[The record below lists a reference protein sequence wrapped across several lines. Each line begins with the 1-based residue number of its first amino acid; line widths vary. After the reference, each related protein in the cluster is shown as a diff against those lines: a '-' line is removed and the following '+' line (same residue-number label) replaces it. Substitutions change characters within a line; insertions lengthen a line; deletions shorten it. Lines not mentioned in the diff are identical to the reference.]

1 MKKFIPTLLCT
12 LILGSSSNVQ
22 AQSASQPRWNIA
34 SWEPALG
41 MVFRHHEKFSAA
53 RLQIGTRN
61 LMIKNRVGVY
71 YILEYRGGINFVED
85 NTKFYFRDLLGL
97 NYSIN
102 KSLSIHAGMG
112 VFRKGLLQS
121 GVARG
126 GEYYYNSAQF
136 GRLRKE
142 IGLTFRIPQYPIS
155 IDLGYSTWVGPT
167 ATFGYIIPMEQKKLG
182 NARVKSI
189 PVYDVPVLIETKPEP
204 ETPKK
209 VIDTIIEQV
218 VIVDTI
224 PEIETP
230 KKVIDTLVEQVVVV
244 ETKPEPEA
252 SIIVESVPTIDL
264 SALAKQS
271 TTYYPFNVDTL
282 NVANKEN
289 LQQLIQYLKENPNA
303 TTTVF
308 GNADVLGSESYNLTL
323 SESRAKNVKAYLVS
337 QGVPA
342 NRIKVIAY
350 GEQKAKGD
358 SEEERTVNRCVEFK
372 IIKE

>member
-1 MKKFIPTLLCT
+1 MKKFIPTLLCL
-12 LILGSSSNVQ
+12 LILGSSSNVH
-22 AQSASQPRWNIA
+22 AQSASQPRWNVA

-121 GVARG
+121 GEARG

-167 ATFGYIIPMEQKKLG
+167 ATLGYIIPMEQKKLG

-204 ETPKK
+204 EMPKK

-244 ETKPEPEA
+244 ETKPEAP
-252 SIIVESVPTIDL
+252 IIVESVPTIDL

-303 TTTVF
+303 TTIVF

-323 SESRAKNVKAYLVS
+323 SDSRAKNVKAYLVS

-342 NRIKVIAY
+342 NRVKVVAY

-358 SEEERTVNRCVEFK
+358 SEEERAVNRCVEFK